1 MLLSNPSLKSSFR
14 IAAQPARQTYIG
26 PKNDSRARVVG
37 RVAADLRCSRS
48 ILNPSLQSKAAA
60 LGSLVLPS
68 GALIAHLSLFSPMR
82 VDDAFIFLRYADNLR
97 SGNGLVFNL
106 GERVEGFTSLG
117 WVWIETIFLG
127 LGLDGLT
134 AAKAVGVL
142 STLVLIWATVRIAF
156 RLSGSHYVSTLAGL
170 LIAINSAIATASV
183 NAMETAPFA
192 AAIALALGQYLRQAT
207 HRDRVVTGLLCAL
220 AILLRP
226 EGILFTFLLGTHT
239 LLTERVSRW
248 QKLAIFLAP
257 ILLIAIPPYVI
268 KAIYFGGIFPNTL
281 VAKVSRIWGPRI
293 FSGIGYLG
301 DYAANHHG
309 GWALGCLAVLA
320 LRRSAFRLF
329 CWICLPWLLYIVY
342 TGGDWIPES
351 RFLVP
356 LVPIASL
363 GMAVGLHQLW
373 EVARRV
379 ENRARRRVAWVVVI
393 IFALSTTIPGAVL
406 KSAFTR
412 ELVEDQTRA
421 SKLGRAPVA
430 RLLKSM
436 QKGTAALVDV
446 GEIAYLSK
454 LKVID
459 TGGLTDPVIAQM
471 IHDSRAPFYKGHLL
485 SPDQFTAEAIAKE
498 ALGRK
503 PDFVVLLLNQDLRRA
518 ESGETEGDVGVA
530 YRQDLAMYQA
540 LSKSNEYRYL
550 CSQPTGNASPG
561 GEWRYNVLIRKEHL
575 HLEPVEAA
583 LAPARCDQTKIG
595 I

>member
-1 MLLSNPSLKSSFR
+1 
-14 IAAQPARQTYIG
+14 
-26 PKNDSRARVVG
+26 
-37 RVAADLRCSRS
+37 
-48 ILNPSLQSKAAA
+48 LNRSLQSKAAA
-60 LGSLVLPS
+60 LGSLILPA
-68 GALIAHLSLFSPMR
+68 GTLIAHLSLFSPMR

-127 LGLDGLT
+127 LGLDGLN

-142 STLVLIWATVRIAF
+142 SALALIWATVRIAF
-156 RLSGSHYVSTLAGL
+156 RLSGSHWVATLAGL
-170 LIAINSAIATASV
+170 LVAINSAIATASV
-183 NAMETAPFA
+183 NGMETAPFA
-192 AAIALALGQYLRQAT
+192 AAIALAVGQYLRQET
-207 HRDRVVTGLLCAL
+207 RRDRAATGVLCAL

-226 EGILFTFLLGTHT
+226 EGILFTFLLGTHA
-239 LLTERVSRW
+239 LLTERASRW

-257 ILLIAIPPYVI
+257 IALIAIPPYVI

-281 VAKVSRIWGPRI
+281 AAKVSRIWEPRI
-293 FSGIGYLG
+293 VSGIEYLG

-320 LRRSAFRLF
+320 LRRPPFRLF

-373 EVARRV
+373 EVAGRLAST
-379 ENRARRRVAWVVVI
+379 ARRRIAWGVVT
-393 IFALSTTIPGAVL
+393 IFALTTTVPGAVL
-406 KSAFTR
+406 KTAFTR
-412 ELVEDQTRA
+412 ELVQDQTRA
-421 SKLGRAPVA
+421 SRLGRAPVA
-430 RLLKSM
+430 RLLKSLR
-436 QKGTAALVDV
+436 KGTAALVDV

-459 TGGLTDPVIAQM
+459 TGGLTDPVIAKM
-471 IHDSRAPFYKGHLL
+471 IHDSGAPLYKGHLL
-485 SPDQFTAEAIAKE
+485 SPDQRTADAIARE

-540 LSKSNEYRYL
+540 LSKSKEYRYV

-561 GEWRYNVLIRKEHL
+561 GEWRYNVLVRKEHL
-575 HLEPVEAA
+575 ELGSDEAA
-583 LAPARCDQTKIG
+583 LAPSRCDQTIG